1 MSLIFERH
9 TMLAQEKRD
18 TYKAED
24 PDKDKV
30 CYSDKICDAVRGMV
44 VCGKVE
50 DLLDS
55 YRAVMKEFNIVEGR
69 GRVKA
74 NFSLENNIKNEN
86 AKPPDM

>member
-1 MSLIFERH
+1 
-9 TMLAQEKRD
+9 MLAQDKRD
-18 TYKAED
+18 TYKKED
-24 PDKDKV
+24 PDQGKA

-50 DLLDS
+50 DWLDA

-74 NFSLENNIKNEN
+74 NFPLDNNISNPD

>member
-1 MSLIFERH
+1 
-9 TMLAQEKRD
+9 MLAQEKRD
-18 TYKAED
+18 TYKGED
-24 PDKDKV
+24 SDQDRLS
-30 CYSDKICDAVRGMV
+30 YSDKICDVVRGMV

-50 DLLDS
+50 DLLDA

-74 NFSLENNIKNEN
+74 NFSLENNISNPD